1 MTTTTLTPSTL
12 SASPMPGTAERPLT
26 KLDRL
31 AQVLVLLG
39 AIGVSLSP
47 AGWFGV
53 GSLDYIHMGQPGFH
67 DHGKFHLMWQG
78 ISYFML
84 GGASLYAVTQPRA
97 PVFRWIGAGIPLA
110 VFSAYF
116 IVAYIVAPML
126 GVTEPLSHYQPN
138 AYGIRSNVFWISV
151 MLIASTTGLILNLRA
166 TRAAA

>member
-1 MTTTTLTPSTL
+1 MTTTTMTTTTT
-12 SASPMPGTAERPLT
+12 SPMFRSSGRPLT

-31 AQVLVLLG
+31 AQLLVLLG

-53 GSLDYIHMGQPGFH
+53 GELDYIHMGQPGFH

-78 ISYFML
+78 ISYFIM

-116 IVAYIVAPML
+116 IVAYIVAPMM

-151 MLIASTTGLILNLRA
+151 MLIASSAGLILNLRA
-166 TRAAA
+166 TREAA